1 MVNWSSKAGQALILF
16 RSGFHAII
24 STLLA
29 ELRQVF
35 AGEPITIIIEFVNIP
50 NTFAN
55 AVIVAGLRLSLF
67 RKIRAVKLV
76 PVAWTNHDNARSKG
90 WENGR

>member
-1 MVNWSSKAGQALILF
+1 MVNWSSKTGQALSLF

-24 STLLA
+24 STLPA

-50 NTFAN
+50 NTLAN

-76 PVAWTNHDNARSKG
+76 SVAWTNHDNARSKG
-90 WENGR
+90 GENGR